1 MNKIKMCGLSR
12 IEDIEAA
19 NAIKPDYIG
28 FVFAKKSR
36 RYVSYEK
43 AAELKKLLDPG
54 IKAVGVFTDPTISD
68 MEELVQKQIV
78 DLVQLHGTESESFT
92 KAVKTICKCPV
103 IKAYKV
109 ATKEDVTAAENSCAD
124 YILLDS
130 GAGTGKVFDWELL
143 KDIRRPYFLAG
154 GLNPENVRS
163 AVEKLDPFC
172 VDVSSGIETNGKKD
186 KNKMEA
192 FSKAVGKEE
201 K

>member
-36 RYVSYEK
+36 RYISYEK

-68 MEELVQKQIV
+68 IEELVQKRIV

-92 KAVKTICKCPV
+92 KAVKTICNCPV
-103 IKAYKV
+103 IRTYII

-201 K
+201 Q

>member
-36 RYVSYEK
+36 RYISYEK

-68 MEELVQKQIV
+68 IEELVQKRIV

-103 IKAYKV
+103 IRTYKI

-143 KDIRRPYFLAG
+143 KDIRRPYVLAG

-201 K
+201 Q